1 LFSVFQVQPPIAL
14 VLGLVVIYQ
23 VTFIELN
30 HKATN
35 IFTTSLLVGLGFG
48 MNKIVQLGGKEGFIY
63 SQFRHLHFN
72 FRPVYWKMV
81 EN

>member
-35 IFTTSLLVGLGFG
+35 IFITSLLVGLGFG
-48 MNKIVQLGGKEGFIY
+48 MNKIVQLCGKEGFIY
-63 SQFRHLHFN
+63 SQLPSICTLILGPFIG
-72 FRPVYWKMV
+72 K
-81 EN
+81 